1 MSTHEIL
8 EPVLF
13 NKDLGQPL
21 NLNNIDFTQENADGK
36 PVIPMTTEQKYVFD
50 AKGWVMIPSVLT
62 ELEIGDM
69 RDFCYRLKQDPNSI
83 PASERSTYGGPFKL

>member
-13 NKDLGQPL
+13 NKEHGQPL
-21 NLNNIDFTQENADGK
+21 NLNDINFTQENADGK

-62 ELEIGDM
+62 ELEIRDM

-83 PASERSTYGGPFKL
+83 PASERSTYGGPLQA